1 LRLEYQIVGNAD
13 QLKQVF
19 RSVETEARSAQRR
32 QTTVEREGARARVAV
47 EKSAAKATVAA
58 AKAAERQK
66 LAAAKAEQ
74 KEVDRIGKYW
84 EHQKQRHHMAELRR
98 IDQRKNAAIQAEK
111 ATAREAERAATR
123 GARANERAAR
133 ASARS
138 RERTASRITHGAGR
152 VMGAIGGAAT
162 AAAAIGTGLAANA
175 VYKRVGVDTALRN
188 VANQGFSPTDGRT
201 REQLYGQAKDVT
213 DRLANSTGADPEALV
228 GAIGGIMAKTGN
240 FDTAI
245 GALEELNSL
254 ALATGSSIEELGATY
269 GGAVSSLKRGGATTE
284 DAIKQAL
291 ELSRVFAGQAKFGE
305 IETADL
311 ASQGGKLIGSA
322 AMYGG
327 DRTKNLADMGALAQ
341 MAAQGGSTSAEDAAT
356 AVKNFGSDAIAK
368 ADKLGV
374 NVWSDS
380 SKTKMRG
387 ADEIMADTMKAS
399 GGNLEKLLEV
409 FGAQSRAVIVPNLD
423 KFNEAGGGEAGRKAV
438 LQNFADFRG
447 QVLSKD
453 EVGASSAFAA
463 SSPAAK
469 FAAEMNKLNQKL
481 GDELLPKLPPLIEQI
496 GRLTPH
502 ITALATAAADAAEWL
517 AENPYTGAAAIIA
530 GYVGK
535 EIIAAKIGDAL
546 RSAISGGGL
555 PGVGGSGVPGAAG
568 PLAGAGKKG
577 FSWGTVGKYAG
588 VAGLA
593 IHGAEQLNNI
603 AQSDNKSKTAVTQ
616 GMEHLG
622 MVLPG
627 AGMGSNLLNAASGA
641 VGMFSPDAAKSMQES
656 TRGVADAIATAIAS
670 KLDGILGTNQKA
682 PSTTAT
688 VKLDPESL
696 NKLMSGFSSGGV
708 DPNRYSPMAPR

>member
-138 RERTASRITHGAGR
+138 RERTASRITNGAGR

-374 NVWSDS
+374 NVWTDS
-380 SKTKMRG
+380 TKTKMRG
-387 ADEIMADTMKAS
+387 ADEIMADAMKAS

-447 QVLSKD
+447 QVLGKD
-453 EVGASSAFAA
+453 EVGASASFAA
-463 SSPAAK
+463 NSPAAR

-481 GDELLPKLPPLIEQI
+481 GDELLPKLPPLIDQI
-496 GRLTPH
+496 SRLTPH
-502 ITALATAAADAAEWL
+502 LTSLATAAADAAEWL
-517 AENPYTGAAAIIA
+517 AENPFLGAGAI
-530 GYVGK
+530 VGGFLVK
-535 EIIAAKIGDAL
+535 ELATAMIGDAI
-546 RSAISGGGL
+546 RNAISGGGGGL
-555 PGVGGSGVPGAAG
+555 PGVGVPGAAG

-627 AGMGSNLLNAASGA
+627 AGIGSNILNAASGA